1 MCVSVVFILAQLNC
15 SDWFACSKLQLELRR
30 FCPHPEQKHL
40 FVQPKN
46 LWPCLIVTSRS
57 WCFFCLFLSA
67 VLCLQMLLPLYWL
80 NGDSPVLS
88 HSCFLSSK
96 TKFTESDPAAPEY
109 RKKHKKLKIICVWD
123 HSEREEGGEWEWV
136 NICQPWWSEKRIP
149 EIMGWFLPG
158 VPIFF
163 LFVFVCLFFKYSS
176 KAGKGG

>member
-57 WCFFCLFLSA
+57 WCFFCFLSA

-109 RKKHKKLKIICVWD
+109 RKKTQKTKNNFCVRPQRVRGRRWVGVGK
-123 HSEREEGGEWEWV
+123 HLSAMMEWK
-136 NICQPWWSEKRIP
+136 KRIP

-158 VPIFF
+158 VPVFF